1 MRKNFI
7 IISILMGS
15 VISLLSCSDYLD
27 SDYLFQD
34 RLSTEDVFKS
44 KDYSR
49 EWLANAYY
57 YLGHG
62 YLSDVAS
69 KEWVPFNF
77 ADDMY
82 FGDRTDAY
90 KMWKNGEYSEIG
102 TLGTSS
108 SSSSNISNVTTNVW
122 SDAYKGIRQASIYIQ
137 NIDMNEEMSLHEIAT
152 TKAEARFLRAYFYW
166 HLLRLFGPVP
176 ILPDEGIDYMQSY
189 EEVAMARNT
198 YEECADFITNELL
211 LAAKDLPLQ
220 QDQLSTAR
228 PSRGAAL
235 ALRARVL
242 LFAASP
248 LANGKAGT
256 LVSELLD
263 DEGRPLLSG
272 TYDESKWARAA
283 AAARDVMELGVYDL
297 YTTGV
302 RVSEVQGYPA
312 TIHPPVTSENQEF
325 ANTDWPNGWRNI
337 DPFES
342 YRTLFNGSISLYGNV
357 ELIFTR
363 GQNVV
368 GGPGM
373 NMMIVHQLPV
383 EGSGNNTHGLTLKQA
398 DAYYM
403 NDGADVPGKDREI
416 GRGDGSTRV
425 TGYVGNDAA
434 SLERYKPLKAGV
446 SLQFADREPR
456 FYASVAYNGAFWY
469 LLNET
474 LESKRNQQVFYYR
487 GAASGYSNGTAWLR
501 TGIGIMKY
509 IHPEDTY
516 LNQSTSNFVDK
527 TEPAIRYADILLIYA
542 EALNEL
548 TQNHSI
554 ESWDGSKTYTISR
567 SIDEMKKGIRPVR
580 IRAGLPDY
588 TAEVYASQD
597 DFRIKLKRE
606 RQIELMGEGHRYFD
620 LRRWMDAP
628 VEESM
633 PIYGYNV
640 YATVE
645 QRDIFHTP
653 VVVTSLPTTF
663 SKKMWFWPISHTE
676 LKRNHRLT
684 QNPGWTY
691 GD

>member
-1 MRKNFI
+1 MKCKYI
-7 IISILMGS
+7 IISIVFGTM
-15 VISLLSCSDYLD
+15 LLFNYCSDYLD

-34 RLSTEDVFKS
+34 RISIEDVFKS
-44 KDYSR
+44 EDYSR
-49 EWLANAYY
+49 EWLANTYY

-69 KEWVPFNF
+69 KEWIPFNF

-90 KMWKNGEYSEIG
+90 KMWKNGEYSENG
-102 TLGTSS
+102 TLGTSPS
-108 SSSSNISNVTTNVW
+108 SGSNISNITSNVW
-122 SDAYKGIRQASIYIQ
+122 TDAYKGIRQASIYLQ
-137 NIDMNEEMSLHEIAT
+137 NIHLNEEMSLHEIAT

-166 HLLRLFGPVP
+166 HLLRLFGPIPV
-176 ILPDEGIDYMQSY
+176 LPDEGIDYTLNY
-189 EEVAMARNT
+189 DEVAMPRNT
-198 YEECADFITNELL
+198 YEECADFISNELV
-211 LAAKDLPLQ
+211 LAAKDLPLH

-242 LFAASP
+242 IFAASP
-248 LANGKAGT
+248 LANGKAGS

-263 DEGRPLLSG
+263 DEGRQLLSA
-272 TYDESKWARAA
+272 TYDETKWAKAA
-283 AAARDVMELGVYDL
+283 GAARDVMELDVYDL

-302 RVSEVQGYPA
+302 RESEVQGYPA
-312 TIHPPVTSENQEF
+312 TIHPPVTPENEEF
-325 ANTDWPNGWRNI
+325 SNANWPNGWKNI

-368 GGPGM
+368 NPGM
-373 NMMIVHQLPV
+373 NRMIIHQLPV

-403 NDGADVPGKDREI
+403 NNGDDMPGKDREI
-416 GRGDGSTRV
+416 GRGDGSERLM
-425 TGYVGNDAA
+425 GYVSNDAA

-474 LESKRNQQVFYYR
+474 LETKRNQQVFYYR
-487 GAASGYSNGTAWLR
+487 GSASGYSNGTAWLR

-516 LNQSTSNFVDK
+516 LNQTSGNFVSK
-527 TEPAIRYADILLIYA
+527 TEPAIRYADVLLMYA

-548 TQNHSI
+548 SESHNIS
-554 ESWDGSKTYTISR
+554 SWDGRETYIISR
-567 SIDEMKKGIRPVR
+567 NVDEMKKGIRPVR

-588 TAEVYASQD
+588 RDEVYNNQLE
-597 DFRIKLKRE
+597 FRAKLKRE

-628 VEESM
+628 LEESQ

-653 VVVTSLPTTF
+653 VIVTSLPTTF
-663 SKKMWFWPISHTE
+663 SKKMWFWPLSHTE
-676 LKRNHRLT
+676 LKRNKRLT

>member
-1 MRKNFI
+1 MKKI
-7 IISILMGS
+7 YYIISVAMGAM
-15 VISLLSCSDYLD
+15 ISLGSCSDYLD

-34 RLSTEDVFKS
+34 RLSIEDVFKS
-44 KDYSR
+44 EDYSK

-69 KEWVPFNF
+69 KEWIPFNF

-90 KMWKNGEYSEIG
+90 KMWKNGEYSEVG
-102 TLGTSS
+102 TLGTSANS
-108 SSSSNISNVTTNVW
+108 GSNISNVTSNVW
-122 SDAYKGIRQASIYIQ
+122 NDAYKGIRQASIYIQ
-137 NIDMNEEMSLHEIAT
+137 NIHMNEEMSLYKIAT

-166 HLLRLFGPVP
+166 HLLRLFGPIP
-176 ILPDEGIDYMQSY
+176 LLPDEGIDYTLDY
-189 EEVAMARNT
+189 ADVAMPRST
-198 YEECADFITNELL
+198 YEECADFISNELL
-211 LAAKDLPLQ
+211 LAAKDLPMQ
-220 QDQLSTAR
+220 QDQLSSAR
-228 PSRGAAL
+228 PTRGAAL

-248 LANGKAGT
+248 LANGKAGS
-256 LVSELLD
+256 LVSELVD
-263 DEGRPLLSG
+263 DEGRQLLSA
-272 TYDESKWARAA
+272 TYDESKWAKAA

-297 YTTGV
+297 YTSGI
-302 RVSEVQGYPA
+302 RVDGADGYPA
-312 TIHPPVTSENQEF
+312 TIHPPVTPENEEF
-325 ANTDWPNGWRNI
+325 ANQNWPKGWKNI

-342 YRTLFNGSISLYGNV
+342 YRTVFNGSISLYGNV

-368 GGPGM
+368 DPGM
-373 NMMIVHQLPV
+373 NRMIIHQLPV
-383 EGSGNNTHGLTLKQA
+383 EGSGNNTHGLTLKQC

-416 GRGDGSTRV
+416 GRGDGSARP
-425 TGYVGNDAA
+425 TGYVGSDAA
-434 SLERYKPLKAGV
+434 SLERYKPLMANV

-456 FYASVAYNGAFWY
+456 FYASVAYNGALWN

-474 LESKRNQQVFYYR
+474 LDSKKNQQVFYYR

-501 TGIGIMKY
+501 TGIGVMKY

-516 LNQSTSNFVDK
+516 LNQTSGNFVKK
-527 TEPAIRYADILLIYA
+527 TEPAIRYAEVLLIYA

-548 TQNHSI
+548 TGSHNI
-554 ESWDGSKTYTISR
+554 PSWDGSKTYTISR
-567 SIDEMKKGIRPVR
+567 STDEMKKGIHPVR

-588 TAEVYASQD
+588 SADVYGNAD
-597 DFRIKLKRE
+597 EFRIKLKRE
-606 RQIELMGEGHRYFD
+606 RQIELMAEGHRYFD

-628 VEESM
+628 VEESL
-633 PIYGYNV
+633 PIYGFNV
-640 YATVE
+640 YATKE

-663 SKKMWFWPISHTE
+663 SKKMWFWPLSHTE
-676 LKRNHRLT
+676 LKRNYRLT

>member
-1 MRKNFI
+1 MKHLFI
-7 IISILMGS
+7 IISISIGAI
-15 VISLLSCSDYLD
+15 VSLHSCSDYLD

-34 RLSTEDVFKS
+34 RLSVEDVFKS

-57 YLGHG
+57 YLGRG

-77 ADDMY
+77 ADDIY

-90 KMWKNGEYSEIG
+90 KMWKNGEYSEAG
-102 TLGTSS
+102 TLGTSTNS
-108 SSSSNISNVTTNVW
+108 NNNISSITTNVW

-137 NIDMNEEMSLHEIAT
+137 NIHMNEEMSLYEIAT

-189 EEVAMARNT
+189 EEVAMPRNT

-248 LANGKAGT
+248 LANGKAGS

-272 TYDESKWARAA
+272 TYDESKWAKAA

-312 TIHPPVTSENQEF
+312 TIHPPVTPENEEF
-325 ANTDWPNGWRNI
+325 ANADWPNGWRNI

-357 ELIFTR
+357 ELIFSR

-373 NMMIVHQLPV
+373 NMMIEHQLPV
-383 EGSGNNTHGLTLKQA
+383 EGSGKNTHGITLKQA

-403 NDGADVPGKDREI
+403 NDGTDAPGKDREI
-416 GRGDGSTRV
+416 GRGDGSARV
-425 TGYVGNDAA
+425 TGYVGSDEA

-474 LESKRNQQVFYYR
+474 LEEKRNQQVFYYR

-516 LNQSTSNFVDK
+516 LNQSSSNFVSK
-527 TEPAIRYADILLIYA
+527 TEPAIRYADVLLMYA

-554 ESWDGSKTYTISR
+554 ESWDGSRTYAISR
-567 SIDEMKKGIRPVR
+567 NVDEMKKGIRPVR

-588 TAEVYASQD
+588 GAEIYGNQD
-597 DFRIKLKRE
+597 EFRATLKRE
-606 RQIELMGEGHRYFD
+606 RQIELMAEGHRYFD

-663 SKKMWFWPISHTE
+663 SKKMWFWPIGHTE

>member
-1 MRKNFI
+1 MKKI
-7 IISILMGS
+7 YYIISMAIGT
-15 VISLLSCSDYLD
+15 VISFGSCSDYLD

-34 RLSTEDVFKS
+34 RLTVEDVFKNE
-44 KDYSR
+44 DYSR
-49 EWLANAYY
+49 EWLANTYY

-62 YLSDVAS
+62 YLSDVCS
-69 KEWVPFNF
+69 KEWIPFNF

-90 KMWKNGEYSEIG
+90 KMWKNGEYSEEG

-108 SSSSNISNVTTNVW
+108 DSGSNISNVTSNVW
-122 SDAYKGIRQASIYIQ
+122 TDAYKGIRQASIFIQ
-137 NIDMNEEMSLHEIAT
+137 NIYMNEEMSLQEIAT

-176 ILPDEGIDYMQSY
+176 ILPEEGIDYTLEY
-189 EEVAMARNT
+189 DEVAMPRNT
-198 YEECADFITNELL
+198 YEECADFIASELV
-211 LAAKDLPLQ
+211 LAAKDLPLK
-220 QDQLSTAR
+220 QDQLGSAR

-235 ALRARVL
+235 ALRAKVL

-248 LANGKAGT
+248 LANGKAGS
-256 LVSELLD
+256 LVSELVD
-263 DEGRPLLSG
+263 DQGRQLLSG

-283 AAARDVMELGVYDL
+283 AAARDVMEMGVYDL
-297 YTTGV
+297 YTAGV
-302 RVSEVQGYPA
+302 RTDSVSGYPP
-312 TIHPPVTSENQEF
+312 TITPPVTSENQEF
-325 ANTDWPNGWRNI
+325 ANKNWPNGWKDI
-337 DPFES
+337 DPVES
-342 YRTLFNGSISLYGNV
+342 YRTIFNGSISLYGNI

-363 GQNVV
+363 GQNVDL
-368 GGPGM
+368 GM
-373 NMMIVHQLPV
+373 DRMVIHQLPV
-383 EGSGNNTHGLTLKQA
+383 QGSGNNTHGLTMKQC

-403 NDGADVPGKDREI
+403 SDGTDVPGKDREI
-416 GRGDGSTRV
+416 GRGDGSARL
-425 TGYVGNDAA
+425 TGYVGSDAA
-434 SLERYKPLKAGV
+434 SLEQYKPLRANV
-446 SLQFADREPR
+446 SLQFANREPR
-456 FYASVAYNGAFWY
+456 FYASVAYNGAWWY

-516 LNQSTSNFVDK
+516 LNQTTGNIIPK
-527 TEPAIRYADILLIYA
+527 TEPAIRYAEMLLTYA

-548 TQNHSI
+548 TGNHSVA
-554 ESWDGSKTYTISR
+554 SWDGSKTYTLSR
-567 SIDEMKKGIRPVR
+567 NVDEMKKGIHPVR

-588 TAEVYASQD
+588 TAAVYSSQD
-597 DFRIKLKRE
+597 DLRAKLKRE
-606 RQIELMGEGHRYFD
+606 RQVEFMGEGHRYFD
-620 LRRWMDAP
+620 LRRWMDAQ
-628 VEESM
+628 VEESL

-653 VVVTSLPTTF
+653 IVVTSLPTTF
-663 SKKMWFWPISHTE
+663 SKKMWFWPLSQTE
-676 LKRNHRLT
+676 LKRNKRLT

>member
-1 MRKNFI
+1 MKCKYI
-7 IISILMGS
+7 IISIAIGTML
-15 VISLLSCSDYLD
+15 IFNSCSDYLD

-34 RLSTEDVFKS
+34 RISIEDVFKS
-44 KDYSR
+44 EDYSR
-49 EWLANAYY
+49 EWLANTYY

-69 KEWVPFNF
+69 KEWIPFNF

-90 KMWKNGEYSEIG
+90 KMWKNGEYSEQG
-102 TLGTSS
+102 TLGTSTS
-108 SSSSNISNVTTNVW
+108 SSDNISNITTNVW
-122 SDAYKGIRQASIYIQ
+122 TDAYKGIRQASIYLQ
-137 NIDMNEEMSLHEIAT
+137 NIYMNEEMSLHEIAT

-176 ILPDEGIDYMQSY
+176 ILPDEGIDYTLDY
-189 EEVAMARNT
+189 DEVAMPRNT
-198 YEECADFITNELL
+198 YDECADFITNELV
-211 LAAKDLPLQ
+211 LAAKDLPLH

-263 DEGRPLLSG
+263 DEGRQLLSA
-272 TYDESKWARAA
+272 TYDESKWAKAA

-302 RVSEVQGYPA
+302 RNSEVEGYPV
-312 TIHPPVTSENQEF
+312 TIHPPVTPENEAF
-325 ANTDWPNGWRNI
+325 ANANWPNGWKNI

-368 GGPGM
+368 NPGM
-373 NMMIVHQLPV
+373 NRMIIHQLPV

-403 NDGADVPGKDREI
+403 NNGTDVPGKDREI
-416 GRGDGSTRV
+416 GRGDGSERLM
-425 TGYVGNDAA
+425 GYVGSDAA
-434 SLERYKPLKAGV
+434 SLERYKPLKEGV

-474 LESKRNQQVFYYR
+474 LETKRNQQVFYYR
-487 GAASGYSNGTAWLR
+487 GSASGYSNGTAWLR

-516 LNQSTSNFVDK
+516 LNQTTGNFVSK

-548 TQNHSI
+548 SENHSI
-554 ESWDGSKTYTISR
+554 ASWMVVKHIPSVAVQ
-567 SIDEMKKGIRPVR
+567 MK
-580 IRAGLPDY
+580 
-588 TAEVYASQD
+588 
-597 DFRIKLKRE
+597 
-606 RQIELMGEGHRYFD
+606 
-620 LRRWMDAP
+620 
-628 VEESM
+628 
-633 PIYGYNV
+633 
-640 YATVE
+640 
-645 QRDIFHTP
+645 
-653 VVVTSLPTTF
+653 
-663 SKKMWFWPISHTE
+663 
-676 LKRNHRLT
+676 
-684 QNPGWTY
+684 
-691 GD
+691 